1 MKTETTGRW
10 RNLVRNVAAASL
22 ALTCALS
29 LTAANAAATRYDI
42 AFTGSVPAGSLP
54 TGGFDF
60 DASAS
65 APFSNFHVQ
74 WFGGDFDLTAAANS
88 PLLTGSFSGTGF
100 TCAETGAALSFKL
113 LSKDPCLGSA
123 GKHWDIFFIG
133 GLAWFDF
140 EMKTATGDFFFASP
154 SVSVS
159 SVPTACGNDATC
171 GTGDWQIREVPV
183 SVPEPGTAALGAIAL
198 AGYAIARRRR
208 TPA

>member
-1 MKTETTGRW
+1 MKTQSNGRR
-10 RNLVRNVAAASL
+10 RNLVRTVAEASL
-22 ALTCALS
+22 ALTCGLGV
-29 LTAANAAATRYDI
+29 TAANAAATHYDI

-54 TGGFDF
+54 TGGFDY
-60 DASAS
+60 DASTPS
-65 APFSNFHVQ
+65 FSNFHVQ
-74 WFGGDFDLTAAANS
+74 WFGGAFDLTAAANG

-113 LSKDPCLGSA
+113 LSKDACLGSA
-123 GKHWDIFFIG
+123 GKHWDIFFVG
-133 GLAWFDF
+133 GLAMFDF
-140 EMKTATGDFFFASP
+140 GMKTATGDFFFTSP

-159 SVPTACGNDATC
+159 SVPTACANDATC

-198 AGYAIARRRR
+198 AGVALARRRR